1 MNEPIRT
8 MDQMDRYLCKDGA
21 TVERRYQSDSK
32 RYKFKLKKDNF
43 EKEYFF
49 YYPTDCTDS
58 AKYEQMTNAA
68 KGMLE
73 DFNLAL
79 AARPGGKRNDGLDA
93 FSYVRIPS
101 DLDITQ
107 MYPVTMI
114 AHKPLAPT
122 NVIFN
127 GPATIV
133 FWNDGTKTIV
143 KCSDG
148 DEYDPE
154 KGLAMAYSKKLF
166 GNKGNYGKHFK
177 KWLPKEEK
185 PEVKPEVKISLPV
198 HNVSSAVKAMR
209 KLNEALKKGG
219 RGM

>member
-1 MNEPIRT
+1 MNELIRT
-8 MDQMDRYLCKDGA
+8 MDQMDRYLAKDGA
-21 TVERRYQSDSK
+21 SVLRHYQSDHK
-32 RYKFKLKKDNF
+32 RYKYILKMDGF

-58 AKYEQMTNAA
+58 ARYESLTKAA

-73 DFNLAL
+73 DFNKEYAI
-79 AARPGGKRNDGLDA
+79 RPFAVGERNDGLRAKVTLIDE
-93 FSYVRIPS
+93 IHEWPC
-101 DLDITQ
+101 DGDITR
-107 MYPVTMI
+107 MYPSTMI

-133 FWNDGTKTIV
+133 FWNDGTKTVV

-154 KGLAMAYSKKLF
+154 SG
-166 GNKGNYGKHFK
+166 
-177 KWLPKEEK
+177 
-185 PEVKPEVKISLPV
+185 
-198 HNVSSAVKAMR
+198 
-209 KLNEALKKGG
+209 
-219 RGM
+219 